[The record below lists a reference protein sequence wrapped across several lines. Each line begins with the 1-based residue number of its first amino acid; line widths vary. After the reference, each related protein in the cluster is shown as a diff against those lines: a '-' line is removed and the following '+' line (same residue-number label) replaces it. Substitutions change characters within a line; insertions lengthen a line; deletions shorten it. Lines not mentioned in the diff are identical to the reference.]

1 MHLNFIF
8 GKSIEIFGGG
18 NEVKYHWENDD
29 LGNIQFVVLVRFVAP
44 FCGKVRANFII
55 FKVISIKILP
65 FSDSLFQFTY
75 SIYLSNSHPTYV
87 KCTYVQYASFW
98 GHFRV
103 SVSLRVNS
111 FENAHSI

>member
-75 SIYLSNSHPTYV
+75 SMYLSNSHPTI
-87 KCTYVQYASFW
+87 CII
-98 GHFRV
+98 
-103 SVSLRVNS
+103 LRA
-111 FENAHSI
+111 F